1 MKALKLLPLLF
12 GAVLLVAGCGG
23 STSSEVAKLVSG
35 VPDSQAA
42 SSSESDGLR
51 ITCSLDDPTQLVT
64 CEASGYTESA
74 DRLYWWTKPEQGEA
88 AGETFA
94 FTITRPYSEQSI
106 MFEACTSGS
115 CQTFTVTL
123 DTAHLMSSESEA
135 ATPTQDGTAAESRAS
150 RPPVGT
156 PDVHVRGA
164 GLGGRPCTTLSDP
177 KPRFTHEVVPQAE
190 IKSTAPPGSVFS
202 GMLKRHAYFFV
213 GSGIPVQEWLG
224 YPRSVPISTPIES
237 SLHSV
242 HLYEVVVAGEDVIE
256 YEFMFEVSCEVWYR
270 LGHIGPVA
278 DRIAAL
284 GPFQLGDNR
293 VDDPLQFEG
302 GELVGYWSG
311 ANPGG
316 NMDLGVFNTTV
327 EQTLANPERM
337 TDGYHDQQLYE
348 DCPFDYFPEE
358 LRLTY
363 HSLLAEENTAEPVQ
377 TEHCRRSAEH
387 DVAGTISG
395 EWFVADRYSPVI
407 AIGTSLLGS
416 ARVSFSEYMVPGGTD
431 LSVSPDQPTYVHPT
445 QVTDEHCYHRLGQDV
460 YANVK
465 LLSPMKLKV
474 EYGSGSCTAR
484 TPIVT
489 LTLER

>member
-202 GMLKRHAYFFV
+202 GMLKNHMYFFV
-213 GSGIPVQEWLG
+213 GPGMPVDEWSG
-224 YPRSVPISTPIES
+224 YPRSVPMYAPIDS
-237 SLHSV
+237 WLHSV
-242 HLYEVVVAGEDVIE
+242 HVYKGSVAGQEVLE
-256 YEFMFEVSCEVWYR
+256 YEFILEATCEVWYR
-270 LGHIGPVA
+270 LGHLGPLS
-278 DRIAAL
+278 DRIEAL
-284 GPFQLGDNR
+284 GPFELGSNV
-293 VDDPLQFEG
+293 VDPALHVEG
-302 GELVGYWSG
+302 GELVAHWSG
-311 ANPGG
+311 VNPGG
-316 NMDLGVFNTTV
+316 NVDLGVFNTTV
-327 EQTLANPERM
+327 KQTLANQDRYS
-337 TDGYHDQQLYE
+337 DGFHDQQLYE
-348 DCPFDYFPEE
+348 DCPLDYFPDE
-358 LRLTY
+358 LRSKY
-363 HSLLAEENTAEPVQ
+363 YSMLAEENTAEPVT
-377 TEHCRRSAEH
+377 TETCRRSA
-387 DVAGTISG
+387 DQSVAGSIVINGGPS
-395 EWFVADRYSPVI
+395 VSPVEEI
-407 AIGTSLLGS
+407 EHHASSGVPCGTRRSASFGQTWTQTQQVRQRWLSGS
-416 ARVSFSEYMVPGGTD
+416 ARI
-431 LSVSPDQPTYVHPT
+431 
-445 QVTDEHCYHRLGQDV
+445 R
-460 YANVK
+460 
-465 LLSPMKLKV
+465 
-474 EYGSGSCTAR
+474 GSRSSR
-484 TPIVT
+484 SWTP
-489 LTLER
+489 